1 MSLKPL
7 IALTHI
13 PKCAGSSFRESLIK
27 PNLSDNELYRPKSL
41 KELMFHRCDFRYL
54 IGHWPA
60 GILNYLNPRSLARL
74 RPQIRIVVLR
84 EPLDQ
89 LISYYY
95 FHRQKEVGSPWSED
109 FHNYDIF
116 EFYRRHPQ
124 LARQQTTFVAGMML
138 GYPKSPFKK
147 LSEILPSLLLARAK
161 RSLLTHFDYVMTTE
175 SSHLDFPELARRENL
190 EYRAKICQHT
200 QTRIRPRVEEL
211 SKKEVRELSK
221 ISSLDNTVYDIGR
234 RQRDNIFGL

>member
-7 IALTHI
+7 VALTHI

-27 PNLSDNELYRPKSL
+27 PNLLDDEIYRPKSL
-41 KELMFHRCDFRYL
+41 KELMFHRYDFRYL
-54 IGHWPA
+54 VGHWPA

-95 FHRQKEVGSPWSED
+95 FHRQKEVGSPWRED
-109 FHNYDIF
+109 FHNYDRF

-138 GYPKSPFKK
+138 GYPKSPFKR
-147 LSEILPSLLLARAK
+147 LSEMFPSFLLARAK
-161 RSLLTHFDYVMTTE
+161 KSLLTHFDYVITTE
-175 SSHLDFPELARRENL
+175 SSHSDFPELARRESMK
-190 EYRAKICQHT
+190 YQAKICQQT
-200 QTRIRPRVEEL
+200 QTRIRPKVEEF
-211 SKKEVRELSK
+211 SKKEIRELQRL
-221 ISSLDNTVYDIGR
+221 SSLDRAVYDLGR
-234 RQRDNIFGL
+234 RLRDNIFGS